1 MGTAGVEGERGENRE
16 ALLLRRL
23 GLDPD
28 ARSHGPEGYRS
39 GGDEDPLQNP
49 PFE

>member
-1 MGTAGVEGERGENRE
+1 MGTAGTECERRENRE

-23 GLDPD
+23 GLDAD
-28 ARSHGPEGYRS
+28 VRGHGPEGYRS
-39 GGDEDPLQNP
+39 GGGEDPLQNP